1 MANPTNDIAKVFGA
15 YDIRGIYPTA
25 LTDDIAYK
33 VGRGL
38 VVFLGANQVMVG
50 RDMRLSSPSL
60 AAAVMRGITD
70 QGADAVD
77 LGMTTTDELYFA
89 VGKFNAPAGVM
100 ITASHNPGNYNGLK
114 LCREQAIPLSDTTGV
129 FAIRDMVIAN
139 DFPTPERKGQIVQ
152 RDVLDDFVQHALSFV
167 DKNAIAPLKVAADA
181 GNGMAGLL
189 LPRVFAQ
196 LPQCTLFPLY
206 FELDGHFPH
215 HPASPIEPENMADLQ
230 QLVREKGAD
239 IGVAFDGDADRMF
252 ITDEHGNLIDGSTVT
267 ATVATSLLR
276 KHPGSTILYNLISSR
291 SVPEAIERAGGKA
304 VRTRVGHSFIKPQ
317 MRSENA
323 IFGGE
328 HSGHF
333 YFRDNFYAD
342 SGLIAFLHVLELVS
356 QEHTTVSQLVAP
368 FQTRFASGEINTK
381 VASHEIVAQKIQAI
395 KDAFASQ
402 PDAQIDTLDGVTV
415 SFPTWWFNVRG
426 SNTEPLLRLN
436 VEGDT
441 EQLMEQGRDAAL
453 AIIRG

>member
-1 MANPTNDIAKVFGA
+1 MANPVSDIDKAFGA

-25 LTDDIAYK
+25 LNEDIAYK

-38 VVFLGANQVMVG
+38 VVFLGATNVMVG

-60 AAAVMRGITD
+60 AAAVIRGITD
-70 QGADAVD
+70 QGANATD

-89 VGKFNAPAGVM
+89 VGKFDAPAGIM
-100 ITASHNPGNYNGLK
+100 ITASHNPGTYNGLK
-114 LCREQAIPLSDTTGV
+114 LCREGAIPLSDSTGV

-139 DFPTPERKGQIVQ
+139 DFPTPTAKGQVTQ
-152 RDVLDDFVQHALSFV
+152 RDILAEFVQHAFSFI
-167 DKNAIAPLKVAADA
+167 DKSAIAPMKVVADA

-189 LPRVFAQ
+189 LPRVFAE
-196 LPQCTLFPLY
+196 LPQCALFPLY

-230 QLVREKGAD
+230 AEVRAKGAD

-252 ITDEHGNLIDGSTVT
+252 ITDERGDLIDGSTVT

-317 MRSENA
+317 MRAENA

-356 QEHTTVSQLVAP
+356 QERTTVSQLVAP

-381 VASHEIVAQKIQAI
+381 VATHALVAQKIQQIAQSFAQ
-395 KDAFASQ
+395 DAE
-402 PDAQIDTLDGVTV
+402 AQIDTLDGVSV
-415 SFPTWWFNVRG
+415 NFPHWWFNVRG

-441 EQLMEQGRDAAL
+441 RELMETGRDRTL
-453 AIIRG
+453 AIIRN